1 MITLELEIVNG
12 VVIEVYYSINQA
24 ARENNTTA
32 RHISEVAHKKR
43 KQAGGYDWKLISDT

>member
-1 MITLELEIVNG
+1 MKGLELEIVNG

-43 KQAGGYDWKLISDT
+43 KQAGEYYWKLISDT

>member
-1 MITLELEIVNG
+1 MEVNYER
-12 VVIEVYYSINQA
+12 VKSKHNRRERFYS